1 MHACAAISL
10 LLAAGA
16 AADASAKFL
25 ALEQDWATDKVGLFF
40 QHKDFE
46 TAWSNIQ
53 RDIEP
58 QLKAA
63 IGPTLDFIFM
73 GTGMTP
79 IAELLVLARA
89 RRDSRTP
96 AGHTV
101 ARPRALLRQNLPRR
115 RHGRH
120 RASASCWA
128 TYVTPALAV
137 LGDDGVAGPLRCE
150 QRAGDVMV
158 VPSSWGRAARHDE
171 PTIGCPEV
179 AFDREHTDGF
189 GEFYGTESW
198 RQTEEVVY

>member
-1 MHACAAISL
+1 MISL

-16 AADASAKFL
+16 AAEPSAKFL

-58 QLKAA
+58 QLK
-63 IGPTLDFIFM
+63 
-73 GTGMTP
+73 
-79 IAELLVLARA
+79 V
-89 RRDSRTP
+89 
-96 AGHTV
+96 
-101 ARPRALLRQNLPRR
+101 
-115 RHGRH
+115 
-120 RASASCWA
+120 ASAS
-128 TYVTPALAV
+128 T
-137 LGDDGVAGPLRCE
+137 
-150 QRAGDVMV
+150 
-158 VPSSWGRAARHDE
+158 
-171 PTIGCPEV
+171 

>member
-1 MHACAAISL
+1 MISL

-16 AADASAKFL
+16 AAEPSAKFL

-63 IGPTLDFIFM
+63 
-73 GTGMTP
+73 
-79 IAELLVLARA
+79 
-89 RRDSRTP
+89 S
-96 AGHTV
+96 
-101 ARPRALLRQNLPRR
+101 
-115 RHGRH
+115 
-120 RASASCWA
+120 
-128 TYVTPALAV
+128 
-137 LGDDGVAGPLRCE
+137 
-150 QRAGDVMV
+150 
-158 VPSSWGRAARHDE
+158 
-171 PTIGCPEV
+171 EV

-198 RQTEEVVY
+198 RGTEAEVVY

>member
-1 MHACAAISL
+1 MISL

-16 AADASAKFL
+16 AAEPSAKFL

-46 TAWSNIQ
+46 TAWSNIK

-58 QLKAA
+58 CDDG
-63 IGPTLDFIFM
+63 I
-73 GTGMTP
+73 
-79 IAELLVLARA
+79 
-89 RRDSRTP
+89 
-96 AGHTV
+96 
-101 ARPRALLRQNLPRR
+101 
-115 RHGRH
+115 
-120 RASASCWA
+120 
-128 TYVTPALAV
+128 V
-137 LGDDGVAGPLRCE
+137 LGEGDGVAGPLRCE

-171 PTIGCPEV
+171 PTIGWVSEV

-198 RQTEEVVY
+198 RGTEAEVVY

>member
-1 MHACAAISL
+1 MISL

-16 AADASAKFL
+16 AAEPSAKFL

-46 TAWSNIQ
+46 TAWSNIE

-63 IGPTLDFIFM
+63 
-73 GTGMTP
+73 
-79 IAELLVLARA
+79 
-89 RRDSRTP
+89 
-96 AGHTV
+96 
-101 ARPRALLRQNLPRR
+101 
-115 RHGRH
+115 
-120 RASASCWA
+120 SAS
-128 TYVTPALAV
+128 
-137 LGDDGVAGPLRCE
+137 VAGPLRCE

-171 PTIGCPEV
+171 PTIGWVSEV

-198 RQTEEVVY
+198 RQTEDVVY

>member
-1 MHACAAISL
+1 MISL

-16 AADASAKFL
+16 AAEPSAKFL

-53 RDIEP
+53 RDIE
-58 QLKAA
+58 A
-63 IGPTLDFIFM
+63 
-73 GTGMTP
+73 
-79 IAELLVLARA
+79 
-89 RRDSRTP
+89 
-96 AGHTV
+96 H
-101 ARPRALLRQNLPRR
+101 
-115 RHGRH
+115 
-120 RASASCWA
+120 
-128 TYVTPALAV
+128 VTPALAV
-137 LGDDGVAGPLRCE
+137 LGEGDGVAGPLRCE

-171 PTIGCPEV
+171 PTIGWVSEV

-198 RQTEEVVY
+198 RQTEDVVY

>member
-1 MHACAAISL
+1 MISL

-16 AADASAKFL
+16 AAEPSAKFL

-53 RDIEP
+53 RDVEP
-58 QLKAA
+58 RPQKATD
-63 IGPTLDFIFM
+63 GEKD
-73 GTGMTP
+73 
-79 IAELLVLARA
+79 
-89 RRDSRTP
+89 
-96 AGHTV
+96 
-101 ARPRALLRQNLPRR
+101 
-115 RHGRH
+115 
-120 RASASCWA
+120 
-128 TYVTPALAV
+128 
-137 LGDDGVAGPLRCE
+137 LGEGDGVAGPLRCE

-171 PTIGCPEV
+171 PTIGWVSEV

-198 RQTEEVVY
+198 RGTEAEVVY

>member
-1 MHACAAISL
+1 MISL

-16 AADASAKFL
+16 AAEPSAKFL

-63 IGPTLDFIFM
+63 SASTLDFIFM

-79 IAELLVLARA
+79 IAELLVMARTYDLAKSTRPDTPW
-89 RRDSRTP
+89 RVRVLFFDKIYRDWP
-96 AGHTV
+96 
-101 ARPRALLRQNLPRR
+101 PRDAALLL
-115 RHGRH
+115 RH
-120 RASASCWA
+120 
-128 TYVTPALAV
+128 VTPALAV
-137 LGDDGVAGPLRCE
+137 LGEGDGVAGPLRCE

-171 PTIGCPEV
+171 PTIGWVSEV